1 MLYMIE
7 LQYPLENRDD
17 ALRYFLQHGTVGYDG
32 RVTLIGAW
40 VATHERIAYA
50 VVEAPDPDEI
60 SKACV
65 PLEQFGEISFRPVTS
80 VDQL

>member
-7 LQYPLENRDD
+7 LRYPIEQRDK

-32 RVTLIGAW
+32 RVTLVAAW
-40 VATHERIAYA
+40 VATHDHIAYA
-50 VVEAPDPDEI
+50 VVEANEHDELT
-60 SKACV
+60 KACL
-65 PLEQFGEISFRPVTS
+65 PLEQFGEVTFRGVTS